1 MAGPSPRH
9 SAVTREVRCRMPR
22 RGIQRIT
29 WTTIMTLEQPRIFIA
44 VAERQR
50 VTQMAKVLKERPK
63 PRANGRART
72 AHENVRCFRG
82 QGRRSLTR
90 GLLRRTASVVTSPR
104 AFANMAEAHFAGPHN
119 ALRQPAP
126 VKCSQIRFA
135 TESVT
140 AL

>member
-9 SAVTREVRCRMPR
+9 SAVTRDVRCRMPR

-50 VTQMAKVLKERPK
+50 VTQMAKGLKERPR

-72 AHENVRCFRG
+72 AQENVRCFRG
-82 QGRRSLTR
+82 EGGRRLTR
-90 GLLRRTASVVTSPR
+90 SLLSRTASVVTSPLALPNR
-104 AFANMAEAHFAGPHN
+104 VEGHFSRTHT
-119 ALRQPAP
+119 ALRQP
-126 VKCSQIRFA
+126 
-135 TESVT
+135 
-140 AL
+140 